1 MSLVASGKQVNL
13 ISTMKISLRFSQNL
27 RMSFM
32 RSTVKIP
39 TSRMQNTCSKVFLNS
54 ANANIPRKN
63 YEKTNGG
70 VIFRTYFR
78 KHLGAINEPKEVP

>member
-1 MSLVASGKQVNL
+1 
-13 ISTMKISLRFSQNL
+13 
-27 RMSFM
+27 MSFM

-63 YEKTNGG
+63 YEITNGG